1 MSHRDVRQVRLL
13 TWNAKVGDPLKLV
26 ANPPLANSEWM
37 LESIVQDFA
46 GLGYDADEL
55 TNLFRSPAYP
65 VLNQLLD
72 YLGPGEIRRRIDFL
86 LTTSRVA
93 GTRGVLTETQL
104 G

>member
-1 MSHRDVRQVRLL
+1 MRKMSHRDVRQVRLL

-46 GLGYDADEL
+46 GLGYDGDEL

-72 YLGPGEIRRRIDFL
+72 YLGPGGGHPRSTFGRRV
-86 LTTSRVA
+86 SR
-93 GTRGVLTETQL
+93 
-104 G
+104 